1 MSLLA
6 ITNVEVLNP
15 TTPFQELMQFKISIN
30 CLQHLPGEL
39 EWNLIWVGSSDS
51 SEYDQ
56 IVDSVSVGPIPPG
69 NHEFEFY
76 AENPIDPTRIRE
88 GELVGPTVVLIN
100 ACYNQ
105 QEFVR
110 VGYYVNVFYDNQEMQ
125 ENPPA
130 VVQLDKLVKEILHT
144 EPRVTRFKINWTENG
159 EKYSISDQAIE
170 SNGNNVAAG
179 VSDDVLMT
187 GNDAPSARNLVEA
200 SQNSILADR
209 MHHLLADMADA
220 GGSNNGNGN
229 GQNQEN
235 QAPASISSSGYQ
247 SATSKM
253 VSEMESTSMDAQ
265 TA

>member
-1 MSLLA
+1 
-6 ITNVEVLNP
+6 
-15 TTPFQELMQFKISIN
+15 
-30 CLQHLPGEL
+30 
-39 EWNLIWVGSSDS
+39 
-51 SEYDQ
+51 
-56 IVDSVSVGPIPPG
+56 
-69 NHEFEFY
+69 
-76 AENPIDPTRIRE
+76 
-88 GELVGPTVVLIN
+88 
-100 ACYNQ
+100 
-105 QEFVR
+105 
-110 VGYYVNVFYDNQEMQ
+110 MQ
-125 ENPPA
+125 EDPPA
-130 VVQLDKLVKEILHT
+130 VVQLDKLVKEILHS

-220 GGSNNGNGN
+220 SGSGS

-235 QAPASISSSGYQ
+235 QAPASISSGYQ